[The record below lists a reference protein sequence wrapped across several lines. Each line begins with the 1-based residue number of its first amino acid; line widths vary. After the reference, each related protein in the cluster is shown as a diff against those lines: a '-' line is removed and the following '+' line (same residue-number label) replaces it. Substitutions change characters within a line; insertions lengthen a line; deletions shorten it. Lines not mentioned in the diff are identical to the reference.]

1 MKTVE
6 LLAPARDLAV
16 AIAAIDNGA
25 DAVYIGAPAF
35 GARRA
40 AANSV
45 ADIARLVEYAHRYY
59 CRAFIT
65 LNTILYDNELP
76 EAERLIR
83 ELARIGVDAFI
94 VQDMGILRLDL
105 PPVCLHASTQMHN
118 YDLERIRFLD
128 RLGFSRIVLA
138 RELTLDQIRTIR
150 REVKAEL
157 EVFVH
162 GALCVSLSGQC
173 YLSQRL
179 FRRSANRGECAQ
191 PCRQKW
197 TVRDAGGRLLVDN
210 RHILSLKDLNLSS
223 RLADLVDTG
232 VDSLKIEGRLK
243 DAAYVANVTR
253 YYSSLLEALPSVR
266 RPSSGSVT
274 AAFTPEPERSF
285 NRGSSTYFIDGRQ
298 PGLANPDTPKSLG
311 KPIGKVLQTRG
322 TRLRVQALAPIANG
336 DGLCWLQNGEL
347 HGIRIN
353 TADGEWLTCN
363 EPVTIAP
370 GTPLYRNYD
379 SCFNRLLEREKS
391 RRTITIR
398 ITATPE
404 NGHLRLDAEDED
416 GNHATLLSPET
427 FALADNPAQ
436 RQRLEQQLARTGD
449 TIFRC
454 TEARVTGEPVLFIPS
469 AAANALRR
477 TLLDALTAER
487 ETRRPLLPPTIEDR
501 TVPYPLPADWRL
513 NIANR
518 LAAGFYHDHG
528 VTSPQPAYEC
538 TSSLPNAPHMR
549 TRYCILHELGLCL
562 RHHPGLRLP
571 LTISDGK
578 NTFRLAFDCKE
589 CFMTILDKP

>member
-59 CRAFIT
+59 CRVFIT

-191 PCRQKW
+191 
-197 TVRDAGGRLLVDN
+197 
-210 RHILSLKDLNLSS
+210 
-223 RLADLVDTG
+223 
-232 VDSLKIEGRLK
+232 IEGRLK

-322 TRLRVQALAPIANG
+322 ARLRIQALAPIANG

-449 TIFRC
+449 TIYRC
-454 TEARVTGEPVLFIPS
+454 TETHVTGEPVLFVPS

-477 TLLDALTAER
+477 ALLDALTAER

-528 VTSPQPAYEC
+528 VASPQPAYEC
-538 TSSLPNAPHMR
+538 TSSLPNAPLMR

-571 LTISDGK
+571 HTISDGK